1 MSFEELG
8 ISSWLQK
15 TLIDCKI
22 SEPTPVQCACIEPA
36 LEGRDVLACA
46 KTGSGKTAAFALP
59 ILEKL
64 ALDPY
69 GVFAVVLTPTR
80 ELASQIADQ
89 FKLFGTN
96 MKVRVE
102 LVTGGIDQTTQ
113 RSVKNPA
120 TLGHTVGASLFAQ
133 LPLINCAD
141 KDTTTV

>member
-8 ISSWLQK
+8 ISPWLLK
-15 TLIDCKI
+15 TLVDCKLD
-22 SEPTPVQCACIEPA
+22 SPTEVQAACIKPT
-36 LEGRDVLACA
+36 LDGQDILACA

-64 ALDPY
+64 SIDPY

-102 LVTGGIDQTTQ
+102 LVTGGMDQTQQ
-113 RSVKNPA
+113 R
-120 TLGHTVGASLFAQ
+120 
-133 LPLINCAD
+133 
-141 KDTTTV
+141 